1 MKIKNGNKYYDG
13 KDFAEQKKNFDKQNI
28 LQRLCKAIYIRLGD
42 LDWSEYNRLKVVKHV
57 KSLGES
63 IKEHG
68 MLKSIAVLPFNK
80 QGKRIAIDVN
90 HGGAAL
96 MDDIGLPHD
105 TIVSASEADW
115 VDPDDPFQ
123 VQLAIM
129 VLNDKVK
136 TWPLTQRVRSLSKTF
151 GGVYEVMRL
160 NILKYRK
167 SLTPATV
174 VNCYCVSNVRKE
186 TGFKL
191 GKFEEYWTEKSM
203 DWKHAFIDKIL
214 EKLSSFVKT
223 YNTAGVKRIK
233 IDAQWTRELTARL
246 MADAEMDKNMV
257 RWMYMLNAS
266 FICARS
272 IITDPNFSGTMPI
285 KESFNGYWDNVKITA
300 NENKIANMAA

>member
-1 MKIKNGNKYYDG
+1 MKIKHGNKYYDE

-28 LQRLCKAIYIRLGD
+28 VQRLCKAIYIRLGD

-136 TWPLTQRVRSLSKTF
+136 TWPLTQRVRSLSRTF
-151 GGVYEVMRL
+151 GGVYEVSESNLGDRYHTHCDPRL
-160 NILKYRK
+160 NATQ
-167 SLTPATV
+167 SL
-174 VNCYCVSNVRKE
+174 E
-186 TGFKL
+186 L
-191 GKFEEYWTEKSM
+191 
-203 DWKHAFIDKIL
+203 AFLLADL
-214 EKLSSFVKT
+214 LSE
-223 YNTAGVKRIK
+223 NRAG
-233 IDAQWTRELTARL
+233 L
-246 MADAEMDKNMV
+246 
-257 RWMYMLNAS
+257 
-266 FICARS
+266 
-272 IITDPNFSGTMPI
+272 I
-285 KESFNGYWDNVKITA
+285 KEISAVS
-300 NENKIANMAA
+300 